1 VPTAARMVERTA
13 APPRRADEGPA
24 AAGRALLRCVADAD
38 AFASAWG
45 TRPLL
50 ATAAQLPRPF
60 DDLFDLAAVD
70 ELLSRRGLRT
80 PFLRMAKDGSV
91 VDSARYTR
99 PGGVGAAIG
108 DQVDETAVMR
118 LFSEGTTIVLQ
129 ALHRLWPPVI
139 DFAGELTA
147 ELGHPV
153 QVNAYVTPASSRGFS
168 AHYDIH
174 DVFVL
179 QVAGEKRWIVHGP
192 VHPWPLRSQPWTQ
205 HQAAVERAVAET
217 PPTLDVVLQ
226 PGDALYLPRGF
237 LHAAEALG
245 GVSAHLTVGIHVVT
259 RYALVE
265 ALLAEAADDPE
276 LRRSLP
282 VGIDLGDPAVVAEEL
297 EATIDALIDR
307 LERSDTGDAAARL
320 RRVLAEASRP
330 APVAPLAQAA
340 AAEELR
346 PEMRVRLRNGIGAR
360 LERSAS
366 GLRVRHAR
374 GVLDVDQ
381 SLEDALVE
389 LLHDEPCEVGSLPG
403 DGAAVTGLVRQLL
416 LHGVVVPA
424 P

>member
-1 VPTAARMVERTA
+1 MPTAAPTVERTA
-13 APPRRADEGPA
+13 ALPRTATEGPA
-24 AAGRALLRCVADAD
+24 AAGRALSRCVADPE

-45 TRPLL
+45 VRPLL
-50 ATAAQLPRPF
+50 TTAAHLPAPF

-70 ELLSRRGLRT
+70 ELISRRGLRT

-99 PGGVGAAIG
+99 SGGVGAAIG
-108 DQVDETAVMR
+108 DQVDDTAVLR

-139 DFAGELTA
+139 DFAGALTA

-153 QVNAYVTPASSRGFS
+153 QVNAYVTPASSRGFA

-179 QVAGEKRWIVHGP
+179 QVAGEKRWIVHEP

-205 HQAAVERAVAET
+205 HRAAVERAVAET
-217 PPTLDVVLQ
+217 PTLDVVLR

-259 RYALVE
+259 RYALAE

-282 VGIDLGDPAVVAEEL
+282 VGVDLGDPAVVAEEL
-297 EATIDALIDR
+297 EATIDALIER
-307 LERSDTGDAAARL
+307 LERSEAGDAAARL
-320 RRVLAEASRP
+320 RRFLVDASRP
-330 APVAPLAQAA
+330 APLAPLVQAA
-340 AAEELR
+340 AAEQVDAEA
-346 PEMRVRLRNGIGAR
+346 RVQLRNGVGAR
-360 LERSAS
+360 LEPSPS

-374 GVLDVDQ
+374 GVLDVDAG
-381 SLEDALVE
+381 LEDALVE
-389 LLHDEPCEVGSLPG
+389 LLDGQPCVVGALPG
-403 DGAAVTGLVRQLL
+403 DEVAVVGLVRELL
-416 LHGVVVPA
+416 LHGVLVPA
-424 P
+424 PS